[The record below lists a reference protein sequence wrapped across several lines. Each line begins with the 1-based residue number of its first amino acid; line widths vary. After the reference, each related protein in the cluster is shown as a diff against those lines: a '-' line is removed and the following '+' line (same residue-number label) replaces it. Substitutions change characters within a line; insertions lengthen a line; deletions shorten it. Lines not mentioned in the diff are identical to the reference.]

1 MPTEMTIG
9 TTDDVTVRNHDT
21 QVDDHTDVM
30 MVVAVGTSVGDL
42 TVGIGTGLTTTART
56 TIAGVAETFTTGIT
70 MTGMTAGTTG
80 AMSGSIETAAV
91 VPVEAARQGM
101 MTEGTALIVETDATT
116 ADLVGLATIAG
127 HGTAVALGDSRV
139 PAAIAGIGIVAGVTI
154 NLVGMIAIARMILT
168 AAVERIDPLEATET
182 SARPN
187 LRSTSRCSMPWPGPR
202 IQKTRIRLNRGAGR
216 SRSFE

>member
-101 MTEGTALIVETDATT
+101 MTEGTDATT

-168 AAVERIDPLEATET
+168 AAVERIDPLKATET